1 MHEGANQAI
10 SCSRKLFCR
19 GRGSS
24 KRYGKR
30 PKALWFQSSN
40 LSLFSGFILIPFAA
54 ARYMDSALAGR
65 ESGSIAAVS
74 LWGFPARS
82 PRSGRDLMT
91 YHSEDRYGDW
101 MAKTAA
107 DGRAEKWSRDGKG
120 TLKTSP
126 RICSPKAR
134 RGGRVSCRA
143 VPSLIFCSRAISS
156 K

>member
-1 MHEGANQAI
+1 M
-10 SCSRKLFCR
+10 FCR
-19 GRGSS
+19 VRGYA
-24 KRYGKR
+24 RLEQAL
-30 PKALWFQSSN
+30 PKTTKSTLVPIFQS
-40 LSLFSGFILIPFAA
+40 LSLFWLYSNTFCSSAIYGLCL
-54 ARYMDSALAGR
+54 ARLSSEQVR

-91 YHSEDRYGDW
+91 YHSEDRYGDG

-126 RICSPKAR
+126 RICSPKA
-134 RGGRVSCRA
+134 
-143 VPSLIFCSRAISS
+143 
-156 K
+156 